1 VENLTGHRYYYSI
14 AAAAATVAAQTSE
27 TEMEGS

>member
-1 VENLTGHRYYYSI
+1 VENLTGLRYYYSI
-14 AAAAATVAAQTSE
+14 AAATTVAVQTSE

>member
-1 VENLTGHRYYYSI
+1 VENLTDHRYYYSI
-14 AAAAATVAAQTSE
+14 AAATVVVLTSE